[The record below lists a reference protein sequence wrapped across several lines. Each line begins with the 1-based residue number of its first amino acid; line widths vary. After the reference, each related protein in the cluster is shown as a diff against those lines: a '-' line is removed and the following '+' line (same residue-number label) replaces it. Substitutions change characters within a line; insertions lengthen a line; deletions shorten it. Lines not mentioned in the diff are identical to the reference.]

1 MAVLT
6 HRSRRA
12 FAAAAVAWIVATGGL
27 VGGLTRP
34 AAAARIKDL
43 VDVEGVRSNQ
53 LSGYGVVVG
62 LEGTGDG
69 QQAVFTI
76 QSVLSMLKR
85 RGVTITVDPTQI
97 RLKNAAAVVVTAT
110 LPPFAHSGN
119 RIDIQV
125 ASIGDAK
132 SLRGGTLTM
141 TPLVGGDQQVYA
153 VAQGQVSIG
162 GGFTAS
168 APGASTIKAH
178 PTTGIIT
185 DGAIVEREVAVD
197 LASNG
202 LLRLSLRQPDLT
214 TASRV
219 ALAINDYA
227 RERASASAIDPAT
240 IDVHLAGDD
249 RDGAISL
256 LTAIETLN
264 VTPDRA
270 ARVILNERTG
280 TIIMGEDVHIAPV
293 AIAHGSLQIE
303 VKTEFD
309 VSQPLPFSSTGQT
322 VVVPDSD
329 IAVKEG
335 QKHHLTVLRPGVNLG
350 QLVSGL
356 NALGVTPQDLIAV
369 LEAIKAAGALD
380 ADLEIM

>member
-6 HRSRRA
+6 RRRGRGT
-12 FAAAAVAWIVATGGL
+12 AAIAAGLLVALGCIAGL
-27 VGGLTRP
+27 ARP
-34 AAAARIKDL
+34 AGAVRIKDL

-85 RGVTITVDPTQI
+85 RGVTITVDPSQI

-110 LPPFAHSGN
+110 LPPFARSGN
-119 RIDIQV
+119 RIDVQV

-132 SLRGGTLTM
+132 SLRGGSLAM

-153 VAQGQVSIG
+153 VAQGQVSLG
-162 GGFTAS
+162 GGFATS
-168 APGASTIKAH
+168 APGASTVKAH

-185 DGAIVEREVAVD
+185 DGAIVEREIAVE
-197 LASNG
+197 LATNG

-227 RERASASAIDPAT
+227 HERANASTVDPAT
-240 IDVHLAGDD
+240 IEVHLPGAD
-249 RDGAISL
+249 REDAISL
-256 LTAIETLN
+256 LTSIETLS

-280 TIIMGEDVHIAPV
+280 TIIMGEDVRIAPV

-303 VKTEFD
+303 VKTDFD
-309 VSQPLPFSSTGQT
+309 VSQPLPFSSGGQT

-335 QKHHLTVLRPGVNLG
+335 QKHHLTVLHPGVNLG

-380 ADLEIM
+380 AELEIM